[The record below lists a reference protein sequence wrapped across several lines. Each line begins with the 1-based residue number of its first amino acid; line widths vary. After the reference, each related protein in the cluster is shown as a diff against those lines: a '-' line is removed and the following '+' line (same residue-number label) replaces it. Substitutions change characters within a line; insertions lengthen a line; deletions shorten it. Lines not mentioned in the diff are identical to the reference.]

1 MWRVV
6 EPHDHRDDEIA
17 NGESQPSAS
26 DAEAALY
33 LREFTEQAFTGA
45 IWRNKTTLRW
55 WITFCVSPSLQ
66 FHFTAK
72 KNVPFH
78 VFRLI

>member
-33 LREFTEQAFTGA
+33 LREFT
-45 IWRNKTTLRW
+45 
-55 WITFCVSPSLQ
+55 
-66 FHFTAK
+66 
-72 KNVPFH
+72 
-78 VFRLI
+78 